1 MQEQMRLPN
10 EQADVHRK
18 SLQEPVY
25 DDFLLQGV
33 ALLYEVDL
41 TANRIVRIRKGS
53 ESTENADEASFSEI
67 IAMVAKN
74 YIREDCRE
82 LLLRGLDVDRLIHCY
97 ESGRYE
103 FNLEFVSNE
112 MTGMDRWYS
121 EKIRLLSNPQNEHIM
136 ALLYVRDIHEQKQRE
151 LMIEQEAKKDSLT
164 GLYNRG
170 AVQEIVENYVC
181 SADGHRDMAAMLI
194 IDLDNFKMANDT
206 YGHSYGDKVL
216 CMVARLLERFF
227 PKAAVGRFGGDEYI
241 VFLENLSSK
250 DVLNSL
256 MEHLCDELY
265 VLLGDVKCVYRLS
278 ASVGAAIYAAHGT
291 TYTELY
297 DHADEA
303 QYQAK
308 RTGKNGC
315 YIYGEYNKTSS
326 AAKFVGPEWLL
337 DEISEA
343 IYVCDAL
350 TNEILYVNKAMMEW
364 FDLEREQ
371 LRGRTCY
378 EGILHRREPC
388 GNCPRR
394 QIYKSGLYARE
405 KDILIHGEKRHVL
418 LKTKLVQWNG
428 RSAQLEIIMDITQK
442 SNQK

>member
-1 MQEQMRLPN
+1 MQNQKISPEGT
-10 EQADVHRK
+10 ADVFHK
-18 SLQEPVY
+18 PFQEPAY
-25 DDFLLQGV
+25 DDFLLQEV
-33 ALLYEVDL
+33 ALFYEVDL
-41 TANRIVRIRKGS
+41 TADRIIRICKGS
-53 ESTENADEASFSEI
+53 ESTENADTTPFSAI
-67 IAMVAKN
+67 ISMVAKT

-82 LLLRGLDVDRLIHCY
+82 ELLQGLDVHRLIRCY
-97 ESGRYE
+97 NSGRRE
-103 FNLEFVSNE
+103 LALEFVSNE
-112 MTGMDRWYS
+112 MTGSDRWYD
-121 EKIRLLSNPQNEHIM
+121 EKIRLLANPHDGHIM

-151 LMIEQEAKKDSLT
+151 LMIEQEAKRDSLT

-170 AVQEIVENYVC
+170 AVREIVEEYIR
-181 SADGHRDMAAMLI
+181 SAAGRRDMAAMLI

-216 CMVARLLERFF
+216 CLVARLLERLF

-256 MEHLCDELY
+256 MEHLCHELY
-265 VLLGDVKCVYRLS
+265 ILLGDVKCVYRLS
-278 ASVGAAIYAAHGT
+278 ASVGAAIYAVHGT

-297 DHADEA
+297 EHADEA

-308 RTGKNGC
+308 RTGKNSC

-364 FDLEREQ
+364 FDLDREQ
-371 LRGRTCY
+371 LRGRACY
-378 EGILHRREPC
+378 EGILRRSEPC
-388 GNCPRR
+388 DNCPRR
-394 QIYKSGLYARE
+394 HIYNAGLYARE
-405 KDILIHGEKRHVL
+405 KDIVIHGELRHVL

-442 SNQK
+442 SNPK